1 MTRTSFLTV
10 LLICMHSWFTAVRSS
25 SAETSPAEKLT
36 YEQHIRPIFRAHCFD
51 CHGATSDLEGG
62 LDLRLVRL
70 MKTGGDSGAAIAPGD
85 PDDSLLLQ
93 RVIDGDMPPGD
104 HNVPDHQTAIL
115 KQWIAD
121 GAATA
126 REEPDSIGP
135 GLGITPE
142 ERAYWAF
149 QPIAPPKAAPMADH
163 PRVRNPIDS
172 IVLQDGEGQPV
183 PLEPE
188 ADRTTLV
195 IRVYF
200 DLIGLPPS
208 AEQVQRWC
216 NDPREDWY
224 DHLLTEV
231 LDSPHYGERWA
242 RHWLDVA
249 GYADSEGYTVADP
262 ERAWAWKYRDWVI
275 RAFNDDKSFDQFII
289 EQLAGDELAG
299 PRNGDLTDKQTEL
312 LAATGFL
319 RMAADGT
326 GNGANNDEARNQVMI
341 DTIKIVGTSLMGL
354 SFHCAQCHDHR
365 YDPIL
370 QTDYYALRAVFEP
383 SLDWKAW
390 KTPNARLVSLYT
402 AADRERAAEVES
414 EAKKIEQERN
424 ERQAEYMKQA
434 LDKELLNYEE
444 PLRTSLRQAYQTP
457 AKERNEE
464 QKKLLAA
471 NPSVNITPGN
481 LYQYIPESKPTL
493 AEISKRVA
501 EVRAKKPTEEFL
513 RALIEPAGHV
523 PETKLFH
530 RGDPGQPKQT
540 VAPAAP
546 EVASPEGRQVEFP
559 INDPEIASTGR
570 RLAFAHWLTD
580 RDNPLLSRV
589 IVNRVWMHHF
599 GKGLVAT
606 PGEFGKLG
614 SMPSDPRLLDWLAA
628 EFVDQGWS
636 LKRLHRLILSS
647 AVWRQSVVP
656 SSANPYARTLR
667 RLEAE
672 TIRDRMLAASG
683 LLDRQL
689 FGAPVKIKED
699 ESGQVVVDGPQPRRS
714 LYIQARRSRPVALLQ
729 TFDAPVME
737 TNCENRVSSTVA
749 TQSLMLLNGQ
759 FILDQSAKL
768 ADRAATE
775 AVSLPEQRL
784 ASLPEVP
791 TPRQTQWQYGYGDL
805 NEDTGRTQFT
815 PFPHWTGTHW
825 SGGETLPDA
834 QLGWAHLTAG
844 GGHPHDAN
852 RSVVRRWVTP
862 RDGVIAISGPLQHS
876 SENGDGVRGRIV
888 LSRSGLVGEWVAQHS
903 TAQTAVEGME
913 VQAGDTIDFITDC
926 RSNHTSDS
934 FAWPVTITLTV
945 PGESDETFASQNQ
958 FAGPAEST
966 DGVPGQIVRAWEL
979 AYSRQPRANELT
991 MAVEFIA
998 DQIRMMDQSPSAIPP
1013 GRTSVSQAMT
1023 NLCQSLLSSNEF
1035 LYVE

>member
-1 MTRTSFLTV
+1 MTRTSFLIV
-10 LLICMHSWFTAVRSS
+10 LLICMHTSLTGVRSS
-25 SAETSPAEKLT
+25 SAEETSTQKLT

-51 CHGATSDLEGG
+51 CHGATAELEGG

-70 MKTGGDSGAAIAPGD
+70 MKAGGDSGASIVPGD
-85 PDDSLLLQ
+85 PEESLLLQ
-93 RVIDGDMPPGD
+93 RVIDGEMPPGD
-104 HNVPDHQTAIL
+104 HNVPDEETAIL
-115 KQWIAD
+115 KQWIAA
-121 GAATA
+121 GAPTA
-126 REEPDSIGP
+126 RKEPDSIGP

-149 QPIAPPKAAPMADH
+149 QPIATDEAPPLADH

-172 IVLQDGEGQPV
+172 IVLRDGEGQPV

-200 DLIGLPPS
+200 DLVGLPPS
-208 AEQVQRWC
+208 AEEVQRWR
-216 NDPREDWY
+216 NDSREDWY
-224 DHLLTEV
+224 DHLLTEL
-231 LDSPHYGERWA
+231 LDSPHYGERWG

-275 RAFNDDKSFDQFII
+275 RALNADKPFDQFII
-289 EQLAGDELAG
+289 QQLAGDELAG
-299 PRNGDLTDKQTEL
+299 PRNGDLTAEQIEL
-312 LAATGFL
+312 LTATGFL

-326 GNGANNDEARNQVMI
+326 GNGANHDEARNQVMI

-383 SLDWKAW
+383 ALDWKDW
-390 KTPNARLVSLYT
+390 KTPGARLVSLYT
-402 AADRERAAEVES
+402 AADRERSAEVEI
-414 EAKKIEQERN
+414 EAKKIEQERSQ
-424 ERQAEYMKQA
+424 RQAEYMKQA

-457 AKERNEE
+457 AKERNDE

-481 LYQYIPESKPTL
+481 LYQYIPDSKPKL
-493 AEISKRVA
+493 AEISKRIA
-501 EVRAKKPTEEFL
+501 EVRAEKPTEEFL
-513 RALIEPAGHV
+513 RALVEPAGHV

-540 VAPAAP
+540 VMPAAP

-559 INDPEIASTGR
+559 VNDPEFASTGR

-614 SMPSDPRLLDWLAA
+614 AMPSDPRLLDWLAA
-628 EFVDQGWS
+628 EFVEQGWS

-647 AVWRQSVVP
+647 ALWRQSVVP
-656 SSANPYARTLR
+656 TSANPYARTLR

-672 TIRDRMLAASG
+672 TIRDRMLVASG
-683 LLDRQL
+683 SLDRRL
-689 FGAPVKIKED
+689 FGPPVNIKED
-699 ESGQVVVDGPQPRRS
+699 ETGQVVVDGPQSRRS
-714 LYIQARRSRPVALLQ
+714 LYVQARRSRPVALLQ

-749 TQSLMLLNGQ
+749 TQSLMLLNGE

-768 ADRAATE
+768 ADRAAQE
-775 AVSLPEQRL
+775 AVALPEQRL
-784 ASLPEVP
+784 ASLPQVP
-791 TPRQTQWQYGYGDL
+791 APKQSQWQYGHGGFD
-805 NEDTGRTQFT
+805 EDSERTKFT

-825 SGGETLPDA
+825 SGGETLPDT
-834 QLGWAHLTAG
+834 QLGWAHLSAG
-844 GGHPHDAN
+844 GGHPHDVD
-852 RSVVRRWVTP
+852 RSVVRRWVAP
-862 RDGVIAISGPLQHS
+862 RDGVIAISGALHHPS
-876 SENGDGVRGRIV
+876 TNGDGVRGRIV
-888 LSRSGLVGEWVAQHS
+888 SSRSGLIGDWVAQHG
-903 TAQTAVEGME
+903 TVETTVDRIE
-913 VQAGDTIDFITDC
+913 LRTGDTIDFITDC
-926 RSNHTSDS
+926 RTNHTSDS
-934 FAWPVTITLTV
+934 FTWPVMIRLTE
-945 PGESDETFASQNQ
+945 PSGADEAFRSQDQ

-966 DGVPGQIVRAWEL
+966 DAVPGQIVRAWEL
-979 AYSRQPRANELT
+979 AYNRQPRGDELAL
-991 MAVEFIA
+991 AVKFIA
-998 DQIRMMDQSPSAIPP
+998 DQIRMMGAMPEAIPP